1 MSAMK
6 IPPGFAPNA
15 KLYPVRVFGCAG
27 STNVV
32 VQAIEWAMDP
42 NGDGNFSDHMDVIN
56 MSLGANNGFAD
67 DPDDIAATI
76 AASAGIIICSA
87 AGNAGDSY
95 YIHSSPAAASG
106 TFGVAATYNNQN
118 GYVYDSTLTVNAP
131 PADLGQQDFTIY
143 TTTSPH
149 TSATGNIVYANPHD
163 GSAPLTNAAFVNGNV
178 CVVDR
183 VPGQGANASVN
194 CQNAG
199 AIAIIDIA
207 DLSGAGGNPFL
218 LTTSPA
224 LTHPMVVCS
233 KAFGD
238 NMKAEAAFDA
248 NGVST
253 AGVNVTIAP
262 GNGTVVQPAN
272 PAGSAAGTGSPDTL
286 PSYSSRGPRLPDSA
300 TKPDISAPAEVT
312 AVAVS
317 AAERPV
323 DAFSG
328 NAVGN
333 FNGTSSA
340 TPHVSGMMSL
350 LKQLHPTWSVQEL
363 LALACN
369 TSVHDLFTTVGG
381 VGGSQIGVGR
391 IGAGRVDVGLAAA
404 ASVVAYNG
412 SDSNLQGVSFGV
424 VEVPV
429 DGAKTLT
436 KNITVT
442 NKGPT
447 NITYNTSVTNDPALT
462 GATFTVSPANFT
474 VNAGTSTT
482 VTATFTATGN
492 QLKHA
497 REASVS
503 ATQGGNSR
511 HWLTDPC

>member
-1 MSAMK
+1 MVVSPDKISAIAAMPGVKAVHPMVPKTLVNTFSDIDFLNTRPAWTTGPFGTHGENIKVADIDTGLDYIHRDFGGSGAAADYAATTDTSAVPNTNYPTPKIPGGIDLVGDAYVGSNVPVPDNNPLDCNGHGTATASLITGFGETNAGFTYSGSYDAANPVISTLK
-6 IPPGFAPNA
+6 IPPGFAPAA

-106 TFGVAATYNNQN
+106 TLGVAATYNNQN
-118 GYVYDSTLTVNAP
+118 GYIFDSTITVNAP
-131 PADLGQQDFTIY
+131 PADAGQKDFTIY

-163 GSAPLTNAAFVNGNV
+163 GSAPLTNAASVNGNV

-183 VPGQGANASVN
+183 VPGQGSNASVN

-248 NGVST
+248 
-253 AGVNVTIAP
+253 
-262 GNGTVVQPAN
+262 
-272 PAGSAAGTGSPDTL
+272 
-286 PSYSSRGPRLPDSA
+286 
-300 TKPDISAPAEVT
+300 
-312 AVAVS
+312 
-317 AAERPV
+317 
-323 DAFSG
+323 
-328 NAVGN
+328 
-333 FNGTSSA
+333 
-340 TPHVSGMMSL
+340 
-350 LKQLHPTWSVQEL
+350 
-363 LALACN
+363 
-369 TSVHDLFTTVGG
+369 
-381 VGGSQIGVGR
+381 
-391 IGAGRVDVGLAAA
+391 
-404 ASVVAYNG
+404 
-412 SDSNLQGVSFGV
+412 
-424 VEVPV
+424 
-429 DGAKTLT
+429 
-436 KNITVT
+436 
-442 NKGPT
+442 
-447 NITYNTSVTNDPALT
+447 
-462 GATFTVSPANFT
+462 
-474 VNAGTSTT
+474 
-482 VTATFTATGN
+482 
-492 QLKHA
+492 
-497 REASVS
+497 
-503 ATQGGNSR
+503 
-511 HWLTDPC
+511 